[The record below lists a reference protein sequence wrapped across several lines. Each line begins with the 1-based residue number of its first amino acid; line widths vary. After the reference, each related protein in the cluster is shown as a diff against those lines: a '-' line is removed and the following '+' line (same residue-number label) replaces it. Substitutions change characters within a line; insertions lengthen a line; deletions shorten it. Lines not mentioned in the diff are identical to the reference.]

1 MEINNNEYNV
11 NSNIIKQYEEK
22 LVNLN
27 AGTNILLDEFNKLY
41 VITKMNPSDQEY
53 QQKYQNTLNSL
64 EEVLSNLFIISN
76 DIQVDTNKINKE
88 LFELDG
94 LIRIERDRNTVLKE
108 KLKKIGNTNSASSE
122 MISDYKNMYNYNYLR
137 NWSLLISSLL
147 CLGTIGIIFKQKV

>member
-41 VITKMNPSDQEY
+41 VITKMNPADQEY
-53 QQKYQNTLNSL
+53 QQKYQNTINSL
-64 EEVLSNLFIISN
+64 SEVLSNLFIISN
-76 DIQVDTNKINKE
+76 DIQVNTNEINKD

-94 LIRIERDRNTVLKE
+94 LIRIERDINTELKE
-108 KLKKIGNTNSASSE
+108 KLKKIGNANSASSE
-122 MISDYKNMYNYNYLR
+122 MISDYKNIYNYNYLR